1 MKWNWKCGGTC
12 APRHCCW
19 STLRGRAPIES
30 SHDID
35 RAADSSKSLVKRG
48 EKKGGGVVEIVGA
61 RVTTSLLWVRDESSV
76 RRINASTEWSEVE
89 QKRER
94 EKRDRTSVSG
104 MKRRGKLGEEESKRK
119 EGSWMIFP
127 VDVHAF
133 LYEQFRVISFI
144 YNRGGGNFKSDAKHE
159 LEIFFRPQRQPHIL

>member
-1 MKWNWKCGGTC
+1 M
-12 APRHCCW
+12 
-19 STLRGRAPIES
+19 
-30 SHDID
+30 
-35 RAADSSKSLVKRG
+35 
-48 EKKGGGVVEIVGA
+48 
-61 RVTTSLLWVRDESSV
+61 
-76 RRINASTEWSEVE
+76 E

-144 YNRGGGNFKSDAKHE
+144 YNRERGKF
-159 LEIFFRPQRQPHIL
+159 

>member
-1 MKWNWKCGGTC
+1 
-12 APRHCCW
+12 
-19 STLRGRAPIES
+19 
-30 SHDID
+30 
-35 RAADSSKSLVKRG
+35 
-48 EKKGGGVVEIVGA
+48 
-61 RVTTSLLWVRDESSV
+61 
-76 RRINASTEWSEVE
+76 
-89 QKRER
+89 
-94 EKRDRTSVSG
+94 

-159 LEIFFRPQRQPHIL
+159 LEIFSGRRDNRIFCNTRGKLKLRSQEG